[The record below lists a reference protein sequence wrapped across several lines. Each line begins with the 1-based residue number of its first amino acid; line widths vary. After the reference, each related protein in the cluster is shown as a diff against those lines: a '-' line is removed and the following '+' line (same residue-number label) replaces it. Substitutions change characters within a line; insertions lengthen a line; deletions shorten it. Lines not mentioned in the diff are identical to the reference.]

1 MRVTLMRVGTAVP
14 ENHASAASRKDDP
27 GQDPGPAPASP
38 VFADPQSRALA
49 NLLERVA
56 PTGVPVLITGETGS
70 GKERLARYIHER
82 SGRAG
87 EFVVVQCGA
96 LPSGSSSTNTPHG
109 GDRAVRIAGVQ
120 VGRRKPGIDTL
131 FFDDVGELTPTL
143 QCELLRLLR
152 ENDALSTAPDN
163 AASPTVRVIT
173 STSTELGEEVLK
185 GHFRR
190 DLFYRLNIATVKV
203 LPLRQRPGDIVPLA
217 NHFLRLYSADS
228 KLPAR
233 AFGQGALS
241 ALERHPWPG
250 NVRELENVVRFAV
263 LTAARRELSAADLR
277 LEDGRMAASANA
289 PGPDPEV
296 SEAADGLARLLA
308 LRLRNPGTH
317 LYDEV
322 EGLLV
327 AEAFRTTGGNQV
339 HTALLL
345 GISRNVVRT
354 LLKKH
359 GLLNRCS

>member
-1 MRVTLMRVGTAVP
+1 MRLGTAVP
-14 ENHASAASRKDDP
+14 ENHAGAASRKGDP

-38 VFADPQSRALA
+38 VFADPQARALA

-70 GKERLARYIHER
+70 GKERLARHIHER

-87 EFVVVQCGA
+87 EFVVVQCST
-96 LPSGSSSTNTPHG
+96 LPPGSDPNTSHSGDKG
-109 GDRAVRIAGVQ
+109 VRIAGVQ
-120 VGRRKPGIDTL
+120 VGRSKPGVGTL
-131 FFDDVGELTPTL
+131 FLDDVGELTPAL
-143 QCELLRLLR
+143 QGELLRLLR
-152 ENDALSTAPDN
+152 ENDASLTAPAN
-163 AASPTVRVIT
+163 TASPAVRVIS

-190 DLFYRLNIATVKV
+190 DLLYRLNIATIKV

-217 NHFLRLYSADS
+217 NHFLRLYSEDS

-233 AFGQGALS
+233 AFGPSALS
-241 ALERHPWPG
+241 ALHRYSWPG

-263 LTAARRELSAADLR
+263 LTAARRELSATDLH
-277 LEDGRMAASANA
+277 LEGDQPAA
-289 PGPDPEV
+289 PGVGPRPHLEV
-296 SEAADGLARLLA
+296 SGTEDELARLLA

-327 AEAFRTTGGNQV
+327 TEAFRTAGENQV

-359 GLLNRCS
+359 GLLRSSRKLER

>member
-1 MRVTLMRVGTAVP
+1 MRLGTAVP
-14 ENHASAASRKDDP
+14 ENHAGAASRKDDP

-38 VFADPQSRALA
+38 VFADLQSRALE

-87 EFVVVQCGA
+87 EFVVVQCSA
-96 LPSGSSSTNTPHG
+96 LPPGSNTDTSRG
-109 GDRAVRIAGVQ
+109 GDRGLRISGVQ
-120 VGRRKPGIDTL
+120 VGRSNPGGGTL
-131 FFDDVGELTPTL
+131 FLDDVGELPPAL

-152 ENDALSTAPDN
+152 ENDASLTGPDI
-163 AASPTVRVIT
+163 AASPAVRVIT

-203 LPLRQRPGDIVPLA
+203 PPLRHRPGDIVPLA
-217 NHFLRLYSADS
+217 NYFLRLYSEDT
-228 KLPAR
+228 KPPAR
-233 AFGQGALS
+233 TFGQGALA
-241 ALERHPWPG
+241 ALRRYPWPG

-277 LEDGRMAASANA
+277 LEDEHVAASGAG

-296 SEAADGLARLLA
+296 RETEDELTRLLA

-327 AEAFRTTGGNQV
+327 AEAFRITGGNQV

-359 GLLNRCS
+359 GLLNSSRKLER